1 MKKFAVSVLA
11 LFCAVSV
18 AACTGKAVTQDT
30 TPTNKNTENIGLE
43 EEKALSE
50 QEVKDMFNN
59 LNSADDFTYLGCV
72 LIPDKASDRVGAVLF
87 EDETK
92 ETTNVAFFDAD
103 GYAQQCGTYAKA
115 ADDPEFTYLGDG
127 TVTFKLKTE
136 DNIIYNYTLT
146 ISIDGM
152 NVNFTAKDDLQK

>member
-18 AACTGKAVTQDT
+18 AACTGKAVPQDT
-30 TPTNKNTENIGLE
+30 TPINKNTENIGLD

-59 LNSADDFTYLGCV
+59 LNSADDFTYLDCV

-103 GYAQQCGTYAKA
+103 GYVQQCGTYAKA

-136 DNIIYNYTLT
+136 DNVIYNYTLT